1 MSSHILL
8 ATVTGI
14 ALSTPAWAHDP
25 AEAPIDTDIEAI
37 FLGPAENI
45 EAILLD
51 PAEAP
56 IDTEMK
62 ILWLENI
69 EARLWGKIL
78 AVRSGLGS
86 FKTLPAGWLHSR
98 GTPAGTDE
106 RKPCRGLGR
115 SAAFRRSSV
124 LRPRPASR
132 VPVSTA
138 RPRLRS
144 SACMSAC
151 RERPMVVASFIHGMP
166 SSRFRGVLDYGVS
179 RRKDYRG
186 NPHRAESAMQW
197 RRRAAEAGTR
207 AEGA

>member
-25 AEAPIDTDIEAI
+25 AEAPIDNDIETI
-37 FLGPAENI
+37 FLDPAENI

-69 EARLWGKIL
+69 EALLRENTA

-86 FKTLPAGWLHSR
+86 QAAARTGPRVAEHQPAPTNANL
-98 GTPAGTDE
+98 
-106 RKPCRGLGR
+106 
-115 SAAFRRSSV
+115 AA
-124 LRPRPASR
+124 
-132 VPVSTA
+132 
-138 RPRLRS
+138 
-144 SACMSAC
+144 
-151 RERPMVVASFIHGMP
+151 
-166 SSRFRGVLDYGVS
+166 D
-179 RRKDYRG
+179 
-186 NPHRAESAMQW
+186 
-197 RRRAAEAGTR
+197 
-207 AEGA
+207 

>member
-37 FLGPAENI
+37 FWTRPDI

-69 EARLWGKIL
+69 EARLWENT
-78 AVRSGLGS
+78 AAARSGLGS
-86 FKTLPAGWLHSR
+86 QAAARTGPTVAERQPAPTTADL
-98 GTPAGTDE
+98 
-106 RKPCRGLGR
+106 
-115 SAAFRRSSV
+115 AA
-124 LRPRPASR
+124 
-132 VPVSTA
+132 
-138 RPRLRS
+138 
-144 SACMSAC
+144 
-151 RERPMVVASFIHGMP
+151 
-166 SSRFRGVLDYGVS
+166 D
-179 RRKDYRG
+179 
-186 NPHRAESAMQW
+186 
-197 RRRAAEAGTR
+197 
-207 AEGA
+207 